1 VRIGVFTA
9 VLGDRPFEAALDR
22 VAELGAG
29 AVEVGTGGYPG
40 GAHCDAAALLGD
52 EAAARRW
59 RAAVADRGL
68 VVSALSAHANPLHP
82 VEAERDAARALL
94 ERTLALASEL
104 EVPVVNAFSGC
115 PGDGAG
121 GREPNWVTTSWPP
134 EHPRVLQWQWEAC
147 ALPFWTEVAEVAARR
162 GVTIAI
168 EPHPGFLVY
177 NVRTLL
183 RLREAT
189 GAAIAANFDPSH
201 LWWQGADP
209 LAVIAALGEAGALA
223 HVHAKDTELLADR
236 IARDGVIETT
246 PADLPDDRAWRFRT
260 VGLGHPESD
269 WAGMLDALRDAGYD
283 GTVSVEHEDRLLDV
297 DEGLARGVGLLLRV
311 SGRAPAARSR

>member
-9 VLGDRPFEAALDR
+9 VLGDRSFEAALDT
-22 VAELGAG
+22 VAGLGAG

-40 GAHCDAAALLGD
+40 GGHCDAAALLADGP
-52 EAAARRW
+52 AARRW
-59 RAAVADRGL
+59 QAAVLDRDL

-82 VEAERDAARALL
+82 VEGERRAARALL
-94 ERTLALASEL
+94 DRTLAVAERL

-115 PGDGAG
+115 PGDRAG
-121 GREPNWVTTSWPP
+121 GGEPNWVTTAWPP
-134 EHPRVLQWQWEAC
+134 EYARVLRRQWEEC
-147 ALPFWTEVAEVAARR
+147 ALPYWVEVAEVAARR

-183 RLREAT
+183 RLRAAA
-189 GAAIAANFDPSH
+189 GPAIAANFDPSH

-209 LAVIAALGEAGALA
+209 LAVIAALGDAGALA
-223 HVHAKDTELLADR
+223 HVHAKDTELLGDR

-246 PADLPDDRAWRFRT
+246 SADVPDDRAWRFRT
-260 VGLGHPESD
+260 VGLGHPEAD
-269 WAGMLDALRDAGYD
+269 WAAMLIALRNAGYD
-283 GTVSVEHEDRLLDV
+283 GTVSVEHEDRLLEVED
-297 DEGLARGVGLLLRV
+297 GLARGVELLLRV
-311 SGRAPAARSR
+311 SGAAPAARSR

>member
-1 VRIGVFTA
+1 MFTA
-9 VLGDRPFEAALDR
+9 VLGDRPFEAALDH
-22 VAELGAG
+22 VASLGAD
-29 AVEVGTGGYPG
+29 AVEVAAGGYA
-40 GAHCDAAALLGD
+40 GADHCDTTTLLADPAAGG
-52 EAAARRW
+52 RW
-59 RAAVADRGL
+59 REAVGSRGL
-68 VVSALSAHANPLHP
+68 AVSALSAHANPLHP
-82 VEAERDAARALL
+82 DPAERARGRAILKRALAAAEL
-94 ERTLALASEL
+94 L

-121 GREPNWVTTSWPP
+121 GREPNWITTAWPP
-134 EHPRVLQWQWEAC
+134 EYARVLRWQWEAC
-147 ALPFWTEVAEVAARR
+147 ALPYWTEVAEVAARR

-183 RLREAT
+183 RLRAAA
-189 GAAIAANFDPSH
+189 GPAIAANFDPSH

-223 HVHAKDTELLADR
+223 HVHAKDTELLGDR

-246 PADLPDDRAWRFRT
+246 SADFPDDRAWRFRT
-260 VGLGHPESD
+260 VGLGHPEAD
-269 WAGMLDALRDAGYD
+269 WAAMLAALRDAGYD

-297 DEGLARGVGLLLRV
+297 EDGLARGVELLLRA
-311 SGRAPAARSR
+311 SDP